1 MTTWRPDELD
11 RIGAS
16 EGLLSVTV
24 PEENPMTIWVVHAGG
39 ELSACLRDEVPPGFG
54 TASCAV
60 KVEFRS
66 PLVVSFRSAGEG

>member
-16 EGLLSVTV
+16 EGLKMLQLGVTV

-39 ELSACLRDEVPPGFG
+39 ELSACLRDEFPPGFG
-54 TASCAV
+54 TAVA
-60 KVEFRS
+60 
-66 PLVVSFRSAGEG
+66 P